1 MTPLAISPPRSTP
14 EPDISSIPQDAATVP
29 NSDTPQALTGTQP
42 QVLLDQGVSR
52 SHGRTARCHSQML
65 GELMKMGCLQISP
78 VTSDKE
84 QSYPARL
91 YFDCRVSSLVEMSVP
106 FLLKCE
112 HKNPWMLHFM
122 PNIFTPSSMLQWP
135 TQIPVWTWSTCYSCE
150 EKEEPWSDCR
160 QG

>member
-52 SHGRTARCHSQML
+52 SHGLTARCHSQML
-65 GELMKMGCLQISP
+65 CFPEQGELMKMACLQIRL

-84 QSYPARL
+84 QRCPARL
-91 YFDCRVSSLVEMSVP
+91 YFDCHVLSLVEMSLP

-112 HKNPWMLHFM
+112 HPNP
-122 PNIFTPSSMLQWP
+122 
-135 TQIPVWTWSTCYSCE
+135 
-150 EKEEPWSDCR
+150 
-160 QG
+160 

>member
-52 SHGRTARCHSQML
+52 GHRLTARCHRQML
-65 GELMKMGCLQISP
+65 GFFCF
-78 VTSDKE
+78 
-84 QSYPARL
+84 PARL
-91 YFDCRVSSLVEMSVP
+91 YFDCHVSSLVELSVS

-112 HKNPWMLHFM
+112 HQK
-122 PNIFTPSSMLQWP
+122 SMNGPLY
-135 TQIPVWTWSTCYSCE
+135 T
-150 EKEEPWSDCR
+150 
-160 QG
+160 